1 VVRREWILK
10 RNCSIAP
17 RQLVQ
22 VFAGLCAIS
31 LTVALLFTLRGAWFI
46 LVFSVLEL
54 TAVGWALLIYAR
66 HATDLEYVAFDDKYL
81 RVELVHAGKTQCFKM
96 HLDQMQIDLPG
107 KRRALIGLRSAGTQ
121 VEVGRFLTEW
131 RRREFAQE
139 LRHELAIAVGVG

>member
-1 VVRREWILK
+1 MVRREWILK

-66 HATDLEYVAFDDKYL
+66 HATDLEYVAVDDKYL
-81 RVELVHAGKTQCFKM
+81 LVELVHAGKTQCFKM
-96 HLDQMQIDLPG
+96 HLDQMQVDLPG
-107 KRRALIGLRSAGTQ
+107 SRRALIGLRSAGTQ

-139 LRHELAIAVGVG
+139 LKHELAIAVGVG